1 VTVFVLLVC
10 LTESVKAVDRW
21 YLRIHR
27 HDNRGTEP
35 ERVLDFDKIQSD
47 APAVVVEAEIVR
59 LDPCLRKAQEKPCVK
74 LLFDTAEMVLCSFL
88 ARLACHM
95 MLVKR
100 LGIARCHYCLD
111 ITLVM
116 LLLIST
122 SYRMA
127 RAPAK
132 AQDPRDHS
140 KE

>member
-10 LTESVKAVDRW
+10 LTELVKAVDRW
-21 YLRIHR
+21 YLRIHH

-35 ERVLDFDKIQSD
+35 ERVLDFEKIQSD

-59 LDPCLRKAQEKPCVK
+59 LDPCLRKAQERPCMK
-74 LLFDTAEMVLCSFL
+74 LLFDAAEMVLCSFL
-88 ARLACHM
+88 ARIACHM

-116 LLLIST
+116 LLLMST
-122 SYRMA
+122 FYRKA

-132 AQDPRDHS
+132 VQDPLGRS
-140 KE
+140 TA